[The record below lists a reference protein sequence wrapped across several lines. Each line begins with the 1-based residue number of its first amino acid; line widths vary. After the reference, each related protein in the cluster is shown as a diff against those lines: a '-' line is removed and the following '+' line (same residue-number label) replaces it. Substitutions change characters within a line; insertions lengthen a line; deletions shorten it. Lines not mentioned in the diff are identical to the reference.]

1 MEQPIIR
8 ISVRNLVEFI
18 LRSGDIDNRTAGA
31 DKDAMLMGGKIHR
44 KIQRQMGAEYH
55 AEVPLKHEVQCNGFV
70 LSVEGRADGVIKRAD
85 GVVIDEIKGV
95 LRDLELMKEPVLV
108 HLAQAKCYAYVYADA
123 CHLEEI
129 GIQMTYC
136 NMDTEEIKRFQYVCS
151 YDELKEWFL
160 NILGQYEKWAR
171 YEIEWKKKRDASI
184 KQIDFPFRYREG
196 QKYLAQSVYR
206 TILRKKKLF
215 IQAPTGVGKTISTV
229 FPAVKAVGE
238 GLGDKI
244 FYLTAKT
251 ITRTAAWQA
260 FQILREQC
268 LRMKVQVLTA
278 KEKIC
283 FCEETNCNP
292 DDCPYAK
299 GHYDRVNDAVYELIT
314 SSDEMNREILEE
326 QAKKWR
332 VCPHEMSLDVSEWVD
347 AVICDYNY
355 VFDPN
360 AHLRRFFGEGNKG
373 EYLFL
378 VDEAHNLVERGRA
391 MYSAELYKE
400 DIL

>member
-70 LSVEGRADGVIKRAD
+70 LSVEGRADGVIKRPD

-151 YDELKEWFL
+151 YDELKEWFFH
-160 NILGQYEKWAR
+160 ILGQYEKWAR
-171 YEIEWKKKRDASI
+171 YEIEWKN
-184 KQIDFPFRYREG
+184 G
-196 QKYLAQSVYR
+196 
-206 TILRKKKLF
+206 
-215 IQAPTGVGKTISTV
+215 
-229 FPAVKAVGE
+229 
-238 GLGDKI
+238 
-244 FYLTAKT
+244 
-251 ITRTAAWQA
+251 
-260 FQILREQC
+260 
-268 LRMKVQVLTA
+268 KVQS
-278 KEKIC
+278 
-283 FCEETNCNP
+283 EE
-292 DDCPYAK
+292 
-299 GHYDRVNDAVYELIT
+299 
-314 SSDEMNREILEE
+314 
-326 QAKKWR
+326 
-332 VCPHEMSLDVSEWVD
+332 
-347 AVICDYNY
+347 
-355 VFDPN
+355 
-360 AHLRRFFGEGNKG
+360 
-373 EYLFL
+373 
-378 VDEAHNLVERGRA
+378 
-391 MYSAELYKE
+391 E
-400 DIL
+400 DQ